1 MKRVHAKSTTVVSEV
16 SRSRTSA
23 LNSTK
28 MTRDLSD
35 AEVTLDIYVTVTVG
49 AIVDALQVYII
60 DYRSTKGGA

>member
-1 MKRVHAKSTTVVSEV
+1 
-16 SRSRTSA
+16 
-23 LNSTK
+23 